1 MLLHNYVKLQC
12 TLQIQPPTHTRP
24 QLIPFLCFHFSTS
37 DYSLSNI
44 VHNNNIS
51 LRLFSYSML
60 RIRKHKKIQ
69 ETGNA
74 QIRRD
79 NNMMINSNEQ
89 QFLHSFKQSQW
100 IARPLML
107 VSPRLAYSFE
117 SSTNPDN
124 RISPSSPVTKY
135 FYPFLINS
143 SSTVPF
149 PHDIL
154 LQHILL
160 SFYFSFSSKL
170 NLRKIHVE
178 KSYKFQ
184 TYIMW
189 EKLLEDGRKT
199 KCCFS

>member
-1 MLLHNYVKLQC
+1 
-12 TLQIQPPTHTRP
+12 
-24 QLIPFLCFHFSTS
+24 
-37 DYSLSNI
+37 
-44 VHNNNIS
+44 
-51 LRLFSYSML
+51 
-60 RIRKHKKIQ
+60 
-69 ETGNA
+69 
-74 QIRRD
+74 
-79 NNMMINSNEQ
+79 
-89 QFLHSFKQSQW
+89 
-100 IARPLML
+100 ML

-143 SSTVPF
+143 SPTVPF

-199 KCCFS
+199 KCCFSWKIFLQIYISLKKKNKFYYMIFFLLIYML